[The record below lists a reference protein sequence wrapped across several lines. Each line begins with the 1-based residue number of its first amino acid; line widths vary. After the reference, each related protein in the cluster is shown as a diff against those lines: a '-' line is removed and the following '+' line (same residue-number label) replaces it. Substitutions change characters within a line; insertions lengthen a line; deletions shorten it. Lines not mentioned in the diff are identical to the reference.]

1 MAWTEE
7 EDANGVNQVP
17 LNKEE
22 AESTASGKKGATEGK
37 DAVWFEMMEKV
48 LGATVIEQRRA
59 RRWKIFFRF
68 VYLLVFVGIG
78 VGLFWGQQEHESYGG
93 GQQVAVVPMV
103 GVIGSGAEVDANE
116 YVALLQDVY
125 ADPRT
130 KAVLIEMN
138 SPGGSPVHADILY
151 QFIVSQRQR
160 HPDIPV
166 VVAVEDLAASGGYYI
181 AAAAD
186 EIYANPASLVGSI
199 GVISAGFDATG
210 LMEKLGIKRRLFTAG
225 ENKGFMDPF
234 SPMSEQTPAH
244 WQGVLNDTHK
254 RFIDAVRQGRGERLK
269 EDASTFSGLVFSGD
283 GALALGLI
291 DGFDYSANMLATR
304 FANLEPVY
312 YEPAKDPWEQVAK
325 EFGVSFTGSVLNLLR
340 W

>member
-68 VYLLVFVGIG
+68 VYLLVFVAIG

-130 KAVLIEMN
+130 
-138 SPGGSPVHADILY
+138 
-151 QFIVSQRQR
+151 
-160 HPDIPV
+160 
-166 VVAVEDLAASGGYYI
+166 
-181 AAAAD
+181 
-186 EIYANPASLVGSI
+186 
-199 GVISAGFDATG
+199 
-210 LMEKLGIKRRLFTAG
+210 
-225 ENKGFMDPF
+225 
-234 SPMSEQTPAH
+234 
-244 WQGVLNDTHK
+244 
-254 RFIDAVRQGRGERLK
+254 
-269 EDASTFSGLVFSGD
+269 
-283 GALALGLI
+283 
-291 DGFDYSANMLATR
+291 
-304 FANLEPVY
+304 
-312 YEPAKDPWEQVAK
+312 
-325 EFGVSFTGSVLNLLR
+325 
-340 W
+340 